1 MKTLPSINDYDT
13 LIDTILQSRKY
24 RDLAIPTETVRDL
37 LEQELPRYRTQKE
50 ALEVVRKKLHNIM
63 APYLGDPDYQAAGR
77 HLDEAFASGD
87 AGRIR
92 QICSTILE
100 IHASSKERM
109 PILESFYERLFS
121 VTGKPKTI
129 LDLACGLNP
138 FALPWMGLPADIRYY
153 AYDIHQPRLDLINHF
168 FSLQGIEPLGI
179 KQDILVDPP
188 QVEAEVALFFKEA
201 HRFDQR
207 QHGCN
212 RKLWCALRVR
222 YLLVSLPTNSLSG
235 RHNLVERQRQLVYS
249 TLAGLPWQVS
259 ELMFDSELVFCIDR
273 QPDGK

>member
-1 MKTLPSINDYDT
+1 MNDYET

-50 ALEVVRKKLHNIM
+50 AVEVVRKKLHNIM
-63 APYLGDPDYQAAGR
+63 ASYLGDPNYPAAAK
-77 HLDEAFASGD
+77 HLDAAFAGGD
-87 AGRIR
+87 VAQIR
-92 QICSTILE
+92 QVCSSILE
-100 IHASSKERM
+100 MHASSKERM
-109 PILESFYERLFS
+109 PILDGFYERLFAL
-121 VTGKPKTI
+121 TGKPKTV

-138 FALPWMGLPADIRYY
+138 FALPWMGLAPDVRYY

-168 FSLQGIEPLGI
+168 FSLEGLQPLGI

-201 HRFDQR
+201 HRFEQR

-212 RKLWCALRVR
+212 RGLWIALRVR

-235 RHNLVERQRQLVYS
+235 RHNLVERQRRLVYN
-249 TLAGLPWQVS
+249 TLSGLPWQVS

-273 QPDGK
+273 QPNGK

>member
-1 MKTLPSINDYDT
+1 MSDYDS

-24 RDLAIPTETVRDL
+24 RDLAIPTETVRNL

-50 ALEVVRKKLHNIM
+50 TLEVVRKKLHNIV
-63 APYLGDPDYQAAGR
+63 APYLGDPDYPAAAQNLER
-77 HLDEAFASGD
+77 AFASGEV
-87 AGRIR
+87 AQIR
-92 QICSTILE
+92 QVCLSILE
-100 IHASSKERM
+100 MHASSKERM
-109 PILESFYERLFS
+109 PILDGFYDRLFS
-121 VTGKPKTI
+121 LTGKPKTI

-153 AYDIHQPRLDLINHF
+153 AYDIHQPRLNLINLF

-179 KQDILVDPP
+179 KQDIVVDPP
-188 QVEAEVALFFKEA
+188 QVAAEVALFFKEA
-201 HRFDQR
+201 HRFEQR

-235 RHNLVERQRQLVYS
+235 RHNLIERQRQLVYG
-249 TLAGLPWQVS
+249 TLAGLPWQVN

>member
-1 MKTLPSINDYDT
+1 MGNYDS

-24 RDLAIPTETVRDL
+24 RDLAIPTETVRNL
-37 LEQELPRYRTQKE
+37 LEQELPHYKTQKE
-50 ALEVVRKKLHNIM
+50 AVEVVRKKLHNII
-63 APYLGDPDYQAAGR
+63 APYLGDPDYPSAAQQ
-77 HLDEAFASGD
+77 LDEAFASED
-87 AGRIR
+87 AAQIR
-92 QICSTILE
+92 QVCRSILE
-100 IHASSKERM
+100 MHASSKERM
-109 PILESFYERLFS
+109 PILAGFYEQLFS
-121 VTGKPKTI
+121 LTGKPKTI

-138 FALPWMGLPADIRYY
+138 FALPWMGLAADIRYY

-168 FSLQGIEPLGI
+168 FSLQGMQPLGI

-207 QHGCN
+207 QRGCN

-235 RHNLVERQRQLVYS
+235 RHNLVERQRQLVYG
-249 TLAGLPWQVS
+249 TLEGLPWQVS
-259 ELMFDSELVFCIDR
+259 ELMFESELAFCIDR
-273 QPDGK
+273 RPDGK